1 MNLRFVI
8 PIGLLILQL
17 LAACTFGNDT
27 SNPTVVPLDETE
39 TGPTPTRVVKVQNVP
54 SPTPIPPPSPTPT
67 PTPLLLLPSL
77 FTPTPAPTAATP
89 LAEVIVVGLNLRQGP
104 GVNYPVI
111 GSAYAGD
118 KFKVIGLD
126 PSGEWLQVVVENS
139 DAAWVS
145 AGSTYVRLL
154 GVTLNELPFVEPP
167 PLVAGLSEPI
177 PASVIN
183 PAKKGNGLAGKL
195 VFTTSSGGELYV
207 VNADGTGLRRLAVG
221 VIDPV
226 LSPNGQQV
234 AFVRWDGAD
243 IGTLFTMNLDDS
255 AERAILGDILQPKS
269 PTWSP
274 DGQSIIL
281 AFQHG
286 GLRKP
291 EEICKQY
298 DFDDGVRLPD
308 DIGEITKFRVSG
320 DGISICYIRKEDLKW
335 GLRQVDVATGQF
347 EDLPADPYSFNPAWD
362 PQNPWRLI
370 YDGEKGLIQLD
381 VTNNT
386 NWPLTTDR
394 RDTGPVFSPDGKKLA
409 LTYNQ
414 HDHWE
419 VYTLNLETGE
429 RQRLTKPPILADP
442 QYNSAAPA
450 WSPDGTYLAFLTDR
464 TGRWEIWVMAA
475 DGSDQRPLL
484 PPEIQTR
491 LNLDYHGVNER
502 MLNWTE

>member
-1 MNLRFVI
+1 
-8 PIGLLILQL
+8 
-17 LAACTFGNDT
+17 
-27 SNPTVVPLDETE
+27 
-39 TGPTPTRVVKVQNVP
+39 
-54 SPTPIPPPSPTPT
+54 
-67 PTPLLLLPSL
+67 
-77 FTPTPAPTAATP
+77 
-89 LAEVIVVGLNLRQGP
+89 
-104 GVNYPVI
+104 
-111 GSAYAGD
+111 
-118 KFKVIGLD
+118 
-126 PSGEWLQVVVENS
+126 
-139 DAAWVS
+139 
-145 AGSTYVRLL
+145 
-154 GVTLNELPFVEPP
+154 
-167 PLVAGLSEPI
+167 
-177 PASVIN
+177 
-183 PAKKGNGLAGKL
+183 
-195 VFTTSSGGELYV
+195 
-207 VNADGTGLRRLAVG
+207 
-221 VIDPV
+221 
-226 LSPNGQQV
+226 V
-234 AFVRWDGAD
+234 AFVRWDGAE
-243 IGTLFTMNLDDS
+243 IGALYTINVDGS
-255 AERAILGDILQPKS
+255 HEQAILGDILQPKS

-274 DGQSIIL
+274 DGQKIIL

-286 GLRKP
+286 GLRSP

-308 DIGEITKFRVSG
+308 NIGEITKFRVSG

-362 PQNPWRLI
+362 PQNPWRVI

-381 VTNNT
+381 ITNNS

-409 LTYNQ
+409 LTYKQ

-419 VYTLNLETGE
+419 VYTLDLETGE
-429 RQRLTKPPILADP
+429 RQRLTKPPILTDP

-475 DGSDQRPLL
+475 DGSNQRPLL

-491 LNLDYHGVNER
+491 LNLAYRGVNER